1 MSFSSHFRKF
11 GFWLCLVT
19 KLPKYYI
26 IVYLLFLMSKA
37 RQAKTELME
46 MKISQP
52 IFGILV
58 VLTKNEITKICNEPG
73 IWTQITLAKNGPH
86 FPLLL
91 WFLEVCFD
99 FGKNCNIFLK
109 KKQKM
114 AFIWCWFMKPLVAN
128 VVCKARIEN
137 DYMLL
142 ICTKKPSNCSRKR
155 QCSAVS
161 IHQRQ
166 LPKIERVI

>member
-1 MSFSSHFRKF
+1 MKSLVSEICVKQICVKLAVGVLFSMR
-11 GFWLCLVT
+11 
-19 KLPKYYI
+19 KLPLKVTMIFKNFLSFYSNSWYI
-26 IVYLLFLMSKA
+26 AYGSYHVGFETYQDFFHTVE
-37 RQAKTELME
+37 KTF
-46 MKISQP
+46 S
-52 IFGILV
+52 GN
-58 VLTKNEITKICNEPG
+58 T
-73 IWTQITLAKNGPH
+73 
-86 FPLLL
+86 
-91 WFLEVCFD
+91 VCFD
-99 FGKNCNIFLK
+99 FGENRMIFLE

-155 QCSAVS
+155 QCSTVS